1 MGNQHWSTVIYE
13 SVLTLNHHAIL
24 RIGIQCF
31 SQAKLLI
38 FSFVNI
44 NKMNYSVIYLYTYY
58 LRVNIICANH
68 IKPEV
73 IRSQTRVKLSI
84 LIFRSPY
91 TRSFEFD
98 AHRTRPAMGRNMLLA
113 SKPTLTDGQQLKG
126 LPTMYQTSLEI
137 FCKGCNDIWNDT
149 K

>member
-13 SVLTLNHHAIL
+13 SVLTLNHHAISENWYSL
-24 RIGIQCF
+24 LN
-31 SQAKLLI
+31 QAKVLI

-73 IRSQTRVKLSI
+73 IRS
-84 LIFRSPY
+84 
-91 TRSFEFD
+91 
-98 AHRTRPAMGRNMLLA
+98 
-113 SKPTLTDGQQLKG
+113 
-126 LPTMYQTSLEI
+126 
-137 FCKGCNDIWNDT
+137 
-149 K
+149 